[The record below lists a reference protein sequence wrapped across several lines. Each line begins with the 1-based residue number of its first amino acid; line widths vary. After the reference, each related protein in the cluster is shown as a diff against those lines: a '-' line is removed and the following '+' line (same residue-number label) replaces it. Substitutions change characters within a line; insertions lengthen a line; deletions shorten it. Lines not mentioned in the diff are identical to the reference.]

1 MNKNIMLFLAAI
13 LPISPMATTQ
23 DWKSCAENVEAWM
36 RARNECGVSQCVNE
50 QGTLEEHMVKQ
61 CGYPEHTQKEIA
73 ELIKYAKSD
82 CRMEGQSVDM
92 SSALSSN
99 LKFFPPNHPIHKKVM
114 DQCLKNK

>member
-13 LPISPMATTQ
+13 LPISPMAETQ

-36 RARNECGVSQCVNE
+36 RARNECGASHCVNE

-61 CGYPEHTQKEIA
+61 CGYPEHTPKEIA
-73 ELIKYAKSD
+73 EIIKAAKSG
-82 CRMEGQSVDM
+82 CRMENHSVKM
-92 SSALSSN
+92 NSFVERSLV
-99 LKFFPPNHPIHKKVM
+99 LFPPTHPVHKKVM